1 MSELREEEDPSW
13 GWGVEII
20 NGPDDDIEALEICF
34 KPSPPPSKNRN
45 VNSKNMTVSPTTVTE
60 VPANTSSDNKNADN
74 VNTPHSPTKVSSK
87 PPPSPQ
93 KKIKAHKPKK
103 NRLRSPSKKLF
114 QSPQEQEKLNLS
126 SSTNDADDLALSKRM
141 AGLTKLDLA
150 LSKRVAM
157 TKIDNDVLHSSS
169 EYAFAMSPPPR
180 FATPE
185 QSSSCNKTPVKGEL
199 RQDNTMSYDRDS
211 PNTIN
216 TEDETSHSECDWDS
230 SDDDASDSTPQW
242 LQHEAMSDMSS
253 VSVGSSSILSSNSDG
268 SNSTESEEEEESAI
282 VENQEA
288 ISDTA
293 NGKRKGKLNFFDNF
307 EFSDLGKLLGADGR
321 GSGLCYFPPDS
332 KFGDPAEVAILR
344 QQSLARKTVAKDM
357 KVIYLAPKTSGRI
370 PGWKLKHGKAPKTGN
385 TLPLN
390 SSSPLT
396 VKEDIDASKS
406 FAIFVINRFI
416 DRT

>member
-45 VNSKNMTVSPTTVTE
+45 GNSKNMTFSPTTVTE

-74 VNTPHSPTKVSSK
+74 ENTPHSPAKVRSK
-87 PPPSPQ
+87 APRSPQ
-93 KKIKAHKPKK
+93 KKIKARKPKT

-141 AGLTKLDLA
+141 ASLTKWDLA

-185 QSSSCNKTPVKGEL
+185 QSSAKLINEL
-199 RQDNTMSYDRDS
+199 RQANTMSYDRDS
-211 PNTIN
+211 PNTIK

-230 SDDDASDSTPQW
+230 SDDDASDVTPQW

-253 VSVGSSSILSSNSDG
+253 VSVGSSCILSSSSDG
-268 SNSTESEEEEESAI
+268 SNSSESEEEEESAI
-282 VENQEA
+282 VEHQEA
-288 ISDTA
+288 ISVTA
-293 NGKRKGKLNFFDNF
+293 HGKRKGKLNFFHNF
-307 EFSDLGKLLGADGR
+307 ELSDLGKLLGADGR
-321 GSGLCYFPPDS
+321 GSGFCYFPPDS
-332 KFGDPAEVAILR
+332 QFGDPAEVALLR

-370 PGWKLKHGKAPKTGN
+370 PGWKLKHGKAHKKGN
-385 TLPLN
+385 TLPMN

-396 VKEDIDASKS
+396 IKEDIDAFQK
-406 FAIFVINRFI
+406 FRYFCH
-416 DRT
+416 